1 LLITLDVNGP
11 IFRKKKRGA
20 KIAGLIRVKT
30 KKANIQGSQFIFC
43 QKSVHDFMYGFP

>member
-1 LLITLDVNGP
+1 MLIILDVNGP

-30 KKANIQGSQFIFC
+30 KKANIFNINKFEI
-43 QKSVHDFMYGFP
+43 K